1 MSGRRKVE
9 SIRQSHSLQTARH
22 SADSILTGRISFCT
36 SFGNCDYL
44 VQLPTPPFPAT
55 IHTGGPQ
62 SLSLPPSHPLAY
74 FPVPPPPWDGN
85 ASHSSRVR
93 GHGVPPIHSSSPFSF
108 STAPKRNTSFRAAT
122 TSHRLVSPNSRAT
135 EALESVG
142 PLILMRQIHFMDM
155 DRFL

>member
-62 SLSLPPSHPLAY
+62 SLSLPPSLPPIRSHIFLFLRRRGMGMPRIPAESGVTESHP
-74 FPVPPPPWDGN
+74 FTPPPH
-85 ASHSSRVR
+85 SHSQRLQRETLHSERQPR
-93 GHGVPPIHSSSPFSF
+93 PIALSARIPGQQ
-108 STAPKRNTSFRAAT
+108 
-122 TSHRLVSPNSRAT
+122 RLLNQ
-135 EALESVG
+135 L
-142 PLILMRQIHFMDM
+142 
-155 DRFL
+155 DR